1 MLRTRAVVSL
11 AFLTLI
17 LACRRSAPAF
27 DFAANLDQASL
38 TPETSRIDFGT
49 SDGRR
54 FLLEGWSIDETW
66 ADSVTTAVWGV
77 GSSSRLFFQHFG
89 SGELTLAFRCVP
101 IWFDARQQSIRF
113 IVNGTPLDRIPL
125 GAGFQTY
132 QLTVP
137 RAALRKGANEL
148 RIEYAITQLNA
159 PAGRQLAVAW
169 DWMTFSVAP
178 AAKAVRDGDTIR
190 LPARSQLTYLVP
202 VAPRCAIKL
211 DRIYS
216 AGEAS
221 LRIAVGRSDAVLPAV
236 HILGKERDVE
246 IALPVQRAALT
257 QIDFMTG
264 DRDVKLIHPRIECAN
279 AGVPPAGPAPSQR
292 RPNVLI
298 YLVDTLRA
306 DHLGV
311 YGYARPTSPHID
323 AFARDS
329 VVFTNAIAQSS
340 WTKTSVASVL
350 TGLVPFHHGTVDRDD
365 ALPPSIPTLPMMLA
379 GAGYARYAAV
389 ANGNVSPAFG
399 LHRGFESYRYLA
411 SGEYEAGAIGGVVV
425 DAWQQWLAARRGA
438 QPWFAYLHTID
449 PHDPYSAPEPFASH
463 FGRSRIPITSVGE
476 IAAFLLAHRDAS
488 TEQLG
493 ADIINKYDAE
503 IVYTDAMFGRA
514 IEDLKRRGLYDDTLI
529 IFTSDH
535 GEEFFDHGGWGHG
548 HSLYR
553 ELLHVPLIVKFPG
566 NQHAGT
572 VVETNVQHVDIVP
585 TVLQAAGVA
594 IPKNL
599 DGMPL
604 MAVPDAPE
612 RRIASYLR
620 MDRNDVMSAIYGQRQ
635 YLVNTTTGTPVEML
649 LRFAPS
655 STDRERMVLA
665 QTDVWRRD
673 LRRTLV
679 RLRQE
684 SRRITVPQVPLEGE
698 LAKQLRALG
707 YLR

>member
-1 MLRTRAVVSL
+1 MLHTRAVVSL
-11 AFLTLI
+11 AFLTLL
-17 LACRRSAPAF
+17 LACRRSEPAF
-27 DFAANLDQASL
+27 DFAANFDQASL
-38 TPETSRIDFGT
+38 TSETSRIDFGT

-66 ADSVTTAVWGV
+66 GNSETTAVWGV
-77 GSSSRLFFQHFG
+77 GSSSRLFFHHFG
-89 SGELTLAFRCVP
+89 SGAVTLTFHCIP
-101 IWFDARQQSIRF
+101 IWFDARQQSIRLL
-113 IVNGTPLDRIPL
+113 VNGTPIDRITL
-125 GAGFQTY
+125 GAGFRTY

-148 RIEYAITQLNA
+148 RIEYAITQQNA

-178 AAKAVRDGDTIR
+178 PKGVAERDDDTIR
-190 LPARSQLTYLVP
+190 LPARTQLTYLAP
-202 VAPRCAIKL
+202 VAPRCSIKL

-221 LRIAVGRSDAVLPAV
+221 LRIAIGRSDAVPPSV
-236 HILGKERDVE
+236 HILGKQRDVE
-246 IALPVQRAALT
+246 IALPVRRAALA

-264 DRDVKLIHPRIECAN
+264 DRDVKLIRPRIECEN
-279 AGVPPAGPAPSQR
+279 AAVPPAGPAPSRR

-329 VVFTNAIAQSS
+329 VVFTSAIAQSG
-340 WTKTSVASVL
+340 WTKTSVASIL
-350 TGLVPFHHGTVDRDD
+350 TGLVPFHHGTIDRDD

-379 GAGYARYAAV
+379 RAGYARYAAI
-389 ANGNVSPAFG
+389 ANGNLSPAFG
-399 LHRGFESYRYLA
+399 LQRGFEPYRYLA
-411 SGEYEAGAIGGVVV
+411 SGEYEAGAVAGVVV
-425 DAWQQWLAARRGA
+425 DAWQQWLDTRRGA
-438 QPWFAYLHTID
+438 EPWFAYLHTID
-449 PHDPYSAPEPFASH
+449 PHDPYHAPEPFTS
-463 FGRSRIPITSVGE
+463 RSTIPITGVGE
-476 IAAFLLAHRDAS
+476 IPAFLQTHHGVSA
-488 TEQLG
+488 EQLG
-493 ADIINKYDAE
+493 ADLIDKYDAE

-514 IEDLKRRGLYDDTLI
+514 IEDLKRRGLYDETLI
-529 IFTSDH
+529 LFASDH
-535 GEEFFDHGGWGHG
+535 GEEFLDHGGWGHG

-553 ELLHVPLIVKFPG
+553 ELLHVPLIVKFPR
-566 NQHAGT
+566 NRHAGMI
-572 VVETNVQHVDIVP
+572 VKTNVQHVDIVP

-604 MAVPDAPE
+604 MEVPGAAE

-620 MDRNDVMSAIYGQRQ
+620 MDRHDVMSVIYGERQ
-635 YLVNTTTGTPVEML
+635 YLVNSTFGTPVESL

-655 STDRERMVLA
+655 STDRERIYLA
-665 QTDVWRRD
+665 QTDVWRKD

-684 SRRITVPQVPLEGE
+684 SRRVAAPQVPLEGE